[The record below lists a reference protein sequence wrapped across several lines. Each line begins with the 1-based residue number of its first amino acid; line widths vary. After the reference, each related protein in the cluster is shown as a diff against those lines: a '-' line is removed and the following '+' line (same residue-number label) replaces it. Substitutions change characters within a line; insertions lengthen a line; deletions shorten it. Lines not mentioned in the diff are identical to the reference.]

1 MASLNQIFLI
11 GRAGHTP
18 ALKVTNQTSVCN
30 ITLAVD
36 DRVNVNGE
44 WTTQTEWFRCTA
56 FGKTADV
63 MAKYVK
69 KGSLIFVS
77 GKMKSRK
84 YTAKDGTEKT
94 SWEVTVSTLQLL
106 DPKSEGEEQPGETQT
121 AAPEAQPETKPAEKQ
136 ATQSAP
142 KPKQMK
148 LEEPKEPIK
157 FPEPEDD
164 ELPF

>member
-11 GRAGHTP
+11 GRVGHTP

-63 MAKYVK
+63 MSKYVK

-84 YTAKDGTEKT
+84 YTAKDGTEKI
-94 SWEVTVSTLQLL
+94 SWEVTVNTLQLL
-106 DPKSEGEEQPGETQT
+106 DPKSEGEEQPTETQT
-121 AAPEAQPETKPAEKQ
+121 AAPAP
-136 ATQSAP
+136 ATQPAP
-142 KPKQMK
+142 KQ
-148 LEEPKEPIK
+148 ESSD
-157 FPEPEDD
+157 EDD
-164 ELPF
+164 LPF

>member
-1 MASLNQIFLI
+1 MASLNQINLI
-11 GRAGHTP
+11 GRVGHTP
-18 ALKVTNQTSVCN
+18 EIRIGGQTTICN
-30 ITLAVD
+30 FTLAVD
-36 DRVNVNGE
+36 DRIKVNDQ
-44 WTTQTEWFRCTA
+44 WTDQTEWFRCTA

-84 YTAKDGTEKT
+84 YTGKDGTEKT

-121 AAPEAQPETKPAEKQ
+121 AAPAP
-136 ATQSAP
+136 ATQPAP

>member
-11 GRAGHTP
+11 GRVGHTP

-94 SWEVTVSTLQLL
+94 SWEVTVNTLQLL
-106 DPKSEGEEQPGETQT
+106 DPKSEGEEQPT
-121 AAPEAQPETKPAEKQ
+121 EAQTTAPAP
-136 ATQSAP
+136 AAQSTP
-142 KPKQMK
+142 KP
-148 LEEPKEPIK
+148 ESSD
-157 FPEPEDD
+157 EDD

>member
-1 MASLNQIFLI
+1 MASLNQFFLI
-11 GRAGHTP
+11 VRVGHTP
-18 ALKVTNQTSVCN
+18 ALKATNQTSVCG

-94 SWEVTVSTLQLL
+94 SWEVTVNTLQLL
-106 DPKSEGEEQPGETQT
+106 DPKSEGEEQPTETQT
-121 AAPEAQPETKPAEKQ
+121 TAPAPAAQP
-136 ATQSAP
+136 AP
-142 KPKQMK
+142 KQ
-148 LEEPKEPIK
+148 ESSD
-157 FPEPEDD
+157 EDD
-164 ELPF
+164 LPF

>member
-1 MASLNQIFLI
+1 MASLNQINLI
-11 GRAGHTP
+11 GRVGHTP
-18 ALKVTNQTSVCN
+18 EIRIGGQTTICN
-30 ITLAVD
+30 FTLAAD

-84 YTAKDGTEKT
+84 YTGKDGTEKT
-94 SWEVTVSTLQLL
+94 SWKVIVNALQLL
-106 DPKSEGEEQPGETQT
+106 DPKPEGEEQPTEAQT
-121 AAPEAQPETKPAEKQ
+121 AAPAPAAQST
-136 ATQSAP
+136 P
-142 KPKQMK
+142 KPKSSG
-148 LEEPKEPIK
+148 
-157 FPEPEDD
+157 EDD

>member
-11 GRAGHTP
+11 GRVGHTP
-18 ALKVTNQTSVCN
+18 ALKATNQTSVCG

-94 SWEVTVSTLQLL
+94 SWEVTVNTLQLL
-106 DPKSEGEEQPGETQT
+106 DPKSEGEEQPTETQT
-121 AAPEAQPETKPAEKQ
+121 TAPAPAAQP
-136 ATQSAP
+136 AP
-142 KPKQMK
+142 KQ
-148 LEEPKEPIK
+148 ESSD
-157 FPEPEDD
+157 EDD
-164 ELPF
+164 LPF

>member
-11 GRAGHTP
+11 GRVGHTP
-18 ALKVTNQTSVCN
+18 AVKVTNQTSVCN

-63 MAKYVK
+63 IAKYVK

-84 YTAKDGTEKT
+84 YTGKDGIEKT
-94 SWEVTVSTLQLL
+94 TWEVTVSTLQLL
-106 DPKSEGEEQPGETQT
+106 DQKSEGKEQST
-121 AAPEAQPETKPAEKQ
+121 EAQTTAPAPAAQ
-136 ATQSAP
+136 PSP
-142 KPKQMK
+142 KP
-148 LEEPKEPIK
+148 EPSD
-157 FPEPEDD
+157 EDD

>member
-1 MASLNQIFLI
+1 MTSLNQIFLI
-11 GRAGHTP
+11 GRVGHTP
-18 ALKVTNQTSVCN
+18 EIRIAGQSTICN
-30 ITLAVD
+30 FTLAVN
-36 DRVNVNGE
+36 DRVKVNDQ
-44 WTTQTEWFRCTA
+44 WTDQTEWFRCTA

-63 MAKYVK
+63 IAKYVK

-106 DPKSEGEEQPGETQT
+106 DPKSEGEEQPT
-121 AAPEAQPETKPAEKQ
+121 EAQTTAPAP
-136 ATQSAP
+136 AAQSTP
-142 KPKQMK
+142 KP
-148 LEEPKEPIK
+148 ESSD
-157 FPEPEDD
+157 EDD

>member
-1 MASLNQIFLI
+1 MASLNQINLI
-11 GRAGHTP
+11 GRVGHTP
-18 ALKVTNQTSVCN
+18 EIRIGGQTTICN
-30 ITLAVD
+30 FTLAVD
-36 DRVNVNGE
+36 DRIKVNDQ
-44 WTTQTEWFRCTA
+44 WTDQTEWFRCTA

-84 YTAKDGTEKT
+84 YMGKDGTEKT

-121 AAPEAQPETKPAEKQ
+121 AAPTP
-136 ATQSAP
+136 ATQPAP
-142 KPKQMK
+142 KLKQMK
-148 LEEPKEPIK
+148 IEEQKEPIK

>member
-1 MASLNQIFLI
+1 MASLNQINLI
-11 GRAGHTP
+11 GRVGHTP
-18 ALKVTNQTSVCN
+18 EIRIGDQTTICN
-30 ITLAVD
+30 FTLAVD
-36 DRVNVNGE
+36 DRIKVNDQ
-44 WTTQTEWFRCTA
+44 WTVQTEWFRCTA
-56 FGKTADV
+56 FGKTADI

-84 YTAKDGTEKT
+84 YTGKDGTEKT

-121 AAPEAQPETKPAEKQ
+121 AAPAPVAQP
-136 ATQSAP
+136 AP

>member
-11 GRAGHTP
+11 GRVGHTP

-36 DRVNVNGE
+36 DRVKVNDQ
-44 WTTQTEWFRCTA
+44 WTDQTEWFRCTA

-69 KGSLIFVS
+69 KGSLLFVS

-84 YTAKDGTEKT
+84 YTGKDGIEKT
-94 SWEVTVSTLQLL
+94 AWEVTVGTLQLL
-106 DPKSEGEEQPGETQT
+106 DPKSEGEEQPGETQAQT
-121 AAPEAQPETKPAEKQ
+121 EAKSESKPVEKQ
-136 ATQSAP
+136 ATQPES

-148 LEEPKEPIK
+148 LEELKEPIK

>member
-1 MASLNQIFLI
+1 MASLNQINLI
-11 GRAGHTP
+11 GRVGHTP
-18 ALKVTNQTSVCN
+18 EIRIGGQTTICN
-30 ITLAVD
+30 FTLAVD
-36 DRVNVNGE
+36 DRIKVNDQ
-44 WTTQTEWFRCTA
+44 WTDQTEWFRCTA

-84 YTAKDGTEKT
+84 YTGKDGIEKT
-94 SWEVTVSTLQLL
+94 AWEVTVSTLQLL
-106 DPKSEGEEQPGETQT
+106 DPKSEGEEQPTEDQT
-121 AAPEAQPETKPAEKQ
+121 AAPAPVAQP
-136 ATQSAP
+136 AP

-148 LEEPKEPIK
+148 IEEQKEPIK

-164 ELPF
+164 ESPF

>member
-1 MASLNQIFLI
+1 MTSLNQINLI
-11 GRAGHTP
+11 GRVGHTP
-18 ALKVTNQTSVCN
+18 EIKISGQTTICN
-30 ITLAVD
+30 FTLAVN
-36 DRVNVNGE
+36 DRVKVNDQ
-44 WTTQTEWFRCTA
+44 WTDQTEWFRCTA

-69 KGSLIFVS
+69 KRSLIFVS

-84 YTAKDGTEKT
+84 YTAKDGIEKT
-94 SWEVTVSTLQLL
+94 TWEVTVSTLQLL

-142 KPKQMK
+142 KPKQM
-148 LEEPKEPIK
+148 
-157 FPEPEDD
+157 
-164 ELPF
+164 